1 MSSAGAGER
10 VEERKGRWKGDI
22 RVTVEDL
29 ITGETQSR
37 EIRDDYVLV
46 VAGQC
51 YVDKTMTY
59 PGTGTHVV
67 TIKGRQGRA
76 Q

>member
-1 MSSAGAGER
+1 MNSVIPGPWKAG
-10 VEERKGRWKGDI
+10 I

-46 VAGQC
+46 VAGSC
-51 YVDKTMTY
+51 YVEKTMAY

-67 TIKGRQGRA
+67 TIKGRKERTQ
-76 Q
+76 